1 MDFKVVALDSFK
13 IVGKKA
19 NFSTVNGENF
29 QEIPKMWEAANASGL
44 DGELAKVSNG
54 QIEGILGVCKST
66 MEQPTNMDYW
76 IAVTADGDYD
86 EYESEVIPAS
96 NWAVFE
102 LIGPMPETMQKGFEC
117 IFTEVLPKGEIK
129 MSGAF
134 QLEVYTDED
143 PLAEDLHSQI
153 WIMIE

>member
-1 MDFKVVALDSFK
+1 
-13 IVGKKA
+13 
-19 NFSTVNGENF
+19 
-29 QEIPKMWEAANASGL
+29 
-44 DGELAKVSNG
+44 
-54 QIEGILGVCKST
+54 
-66 MEQPTNMDYW
+66 MDYW

-102 LIGPMPETMQKGFEC
+102 LIGPMPETMQKGFES

-143 PLAEDLHSQI
+143 PMAEDLHSQI